1 MNSLESKVALVTGA
15 ASKRGMGHAIALRL
29 AGEGANI
36 VVIDKF
42 DNPRSLFPGDENWG
56 GLNEIVTEVESL
68 GGKALAVTADISKS
82 QDIDDII
89 AKTEKKFGKI
99 DILVHCAAIRGST
112 TTPLVEID
120 EKDWKAMMDV
130 NLTGSFLLAKAM
142 ARIMVDRGEG
152 GKIVLFASMAGTHG
166 VVNSGSYSVSK
177 WGVIG
182 LVKTLALELAPYKIN
197 VNAVNPG
204 AIITNLRDETFAKMS
219 QEQGV
224 SWEEAQKRDYDK
236 IGTLIPMG
244 RLGTTEEIADLV
256 YFLVSGQSSYITGE
270 AIGISGGL
278 T

>member
-1 MNSLESKVALVTGA
+1 MNSLEGKVALVTGA

-29 AGEGANI
+29 AGGGADVA
-36 VVIDKF
+36 VVDKF
-42 DNPRSLFPGDENWG
+42 ANPRSLFPGDENWG
-56 GLNEIVTEVESL
+56 GLDEIVTEVESL
-68 GGKALAVTADISKS
+68 GRKAMAVTADISKS
-82 QDIDDII
+82 QEIADIV
-89 AKTEKKFGKI
+89 AETEKKLGKI

-112 TTPLVEID
+112 TTPLLAIE
-120 EKDWKAMMDV
+120 EKDWRAVMDI
-130 NLTGSFLLAKAM
+130 NLTGSFLLAKAVGKVM
-142 ARIMVDRGEG
+142 AKRGEG

-256 YFLVSGQSSYITGE
+256 YFLASDQSSYITGE
-270 AIGISGGL
+270 AIGVGGGL